1 MGSILKFDEQ
11 SFSKE
16 VENFVITK
24 KVSFMEAIL
33 HLCEENSLDPSAVSS
48 LLSKPIKERLFQEG
62 QEINIIP
69 KESKMKL

>member
-1 MGSILKFDEQ
+1 MGSILKFTEQ

-16 VENFVITK
+16 VESIVIK
-24 KVSFMEAIL
+24 KKMTFMEAIL
-33 HLCEENSLDPSAVSS
+33 YLCEENSLDPSAVSG

-69 KESKMKL
+69 KESKLKL